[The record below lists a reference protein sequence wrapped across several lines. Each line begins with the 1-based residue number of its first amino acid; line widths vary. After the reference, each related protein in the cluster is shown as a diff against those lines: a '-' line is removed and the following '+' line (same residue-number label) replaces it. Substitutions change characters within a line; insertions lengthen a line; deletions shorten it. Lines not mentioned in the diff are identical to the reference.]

1 MSTSNLRITAANL
14 QRSIQRT
21 LSGAKPRHLTK
32 RFRQLL
38 SSHGGFITILTPIER
53 DGKRTVRV
61 ESVRGNRLAVAGAA
75 VERARQATL
84 TDEVRQAAGLKE
96 RGSITGRHRV
106 VAKVL
111 CWLVLAVGLLGQVGC
126 LDNLTTDVASAE
138 GPCETFP
145 SMDGGLV
152 TVCAIKDPHK

>member
-75 VERARQATL
+75 VERS
-84 TDEVRQAAGLKE
+84 RQAAGLKE

-106 VAKVL
+106 VANVL

-145 SMDGGLV
+145 FMDGGLV